1 MTQKQRRAIALKIIH
16 RTDLISIKK
25 TDTTECHICGKPDWC
40 MVYTNP
46 QTGLV
51 EADLCNR
58 PESTPDHLTQE
69 GKAVFVRWDK
79 WDQQSTPLKPTF
91 KAKSKEK
98 SQPKKAKAS
107 TLNRVYRH
115 ILNQLKLS
123 DQHQQQLVDRGLTIE
138 QIKRLGYRT
147 APTYS
152 QLPALM
158 RSLKETGVDL
168 LSVPGFYTNKQGFP
182 WLENI
187 PGLWIPYHNYN
198 NQIVGVQIRVDQ
210 ARNGGK
216 YIWLSGSSKGGIG
229 CGTPIHVAKA
239 DTDTVW
245 ITEGALKAD
254 IASAYLNQT
263 VMAMAGVS
271 SYKEDE
277 LQQTLQQLN
286 AKQVV
291 IAFDADKARNA
302 NVQDAYNRLAKRLIS
317 WGYQVQSAEWPE
329 NEGKGI
335 DDLLVAGG
343 KYQLTAAA
351 PSVNINRVRSGKNGK
366 PVRKTDLAQPVSTI
380 TTTPDQLRTGM
391 IEQLESHQESDTMTA
406 LLLKVPPGVGKTTT
420 TMRHLR
426 PKTDWRLIYSA
437 PRHKLLQQ
445 SMGEGEIDWTW
456 IRSRKPRQIEVQ
468 QATTASKKKSIEGYQ
483 QQDLPLNQQQ
493 VLCHQHQQADQLAS
507 KHWNVWRHLCRQCEL
522 LPVCGYNQ
530 QFQQQNHIGM
540 VHQHLTNKRSCQSI
554 MEEGKLFNPNQI
566 VIVDELDPYKFVKTI
581 AVSTKDLSAA
591 IIRSW
596 EQPLE

>member
-1 MTQKQRRAIALKIIH
+1 MNLVTQKQKRAIALKIIH

-198 NQIVGVQIRVDQ
+198 NQI
-210 ARNGGK
+210 
-216 YIWLSGSSKGGIG
+216 
-229 CGTPIHVAKA
+229 
-239 DTDTVW
+239 
-245 ITEGALKAD
+245 
-254 IASAYLNQT
+254 YL
-263 VMAMAGVS
+263 
-271 SYKEDE
+271 
-277 LQQTLQQLN
+277 
-286 AKQVV
+286 
-291 IAFDADKARNA
+291 
-302 NVQDAYNRLAKRLIS
+302 
-317 WGYQVQSAEWPE
+317 
-329 NEGKGI
+329 
-335 DDLLVAGG
+335 
-343 KYQLTAAA
+343 
-351 PSVNINRVRSGKNGK
+351 
-366 PVRKTDLAQPVSTI
+366 
-380 TTTPDQLRTGM
+380 
-391 IEQLESHQESDTMTA
+391 
-406 LLLKVPPGVGKTTT
+406 PPF
-420 TMRHLR
+420 R
-426 PKTDWRLIYSA
+426 A
-437 PRHKLLQQ
+437 
-445 SMGEGEIDWTW
+445 
-456 IRSRKPRQIEVQ
+456 
-468 QATTASKKKSIEGYQ
+468 
-483 QQDLPLNQQQ
+483 
-493 VLCHQHQQADQLAS
+493 
-507 KHWNVWRHLCRQCEL
+507 
-522 LPVCGYNQ
+522 
-530 QFQQQNHIGM
+530 
-540 VHQHLTNKRSCQSI
+540 
-554 MEEGKLFNPNQI
+554 
-566 VIVDELDPYKFVKTI
+566 
-581 AVSTKDLSAA
+581 
-591 IIRSW
+591 
-596 EQPLE
+596 